1 MPRGVFSRGG
11 LAGFRRDNSCYID
24 IISAGKWKARH
35 LRCFL
40 PSLKWTL
47 SRLVWVWAIGYSPA
61 ASLPNQLSGPGAI
74 RGLFYVRARSCCR
87 ALCSV
92 HVFAH
97 MGGMLIQDETPANRP
112 PRVPFYR
119 AYPPVLL
126 ALAGV
131 IIAVSVV
138 QFLVPPEIENEMF
151 LVGAVISGS
160 EFADIKQPFG
170 AFAPLVLHTFLHGGV
185 LHLGMNMWA
194 MMSIGAGPAL
204 VMGKSVRGMTAFLA
218 FFFLCAIGGGLAQ
231 IAVFQL
237 QGDGGVAVGAS
248 SAISGLL
255 PALGWLQGR
264 WKRALQISVPWL
276 LINLGL
282 AVFGGLS
289 PIPIAWAAHLG
300 GLAAGFSFP
309 FFLAWARR

>member
-1 MPRGVFSRGG
+1 
-11 LAGFRRDNSCYID
+11 
-24 IISAGKWKARH
+24 
-35 LRCFL
+35 
-40 PSLKWTL
+40 
-47 SRLVWVWAIGYSPA
+47 
-61 ASLPNQLSGPGAI
+61 
-74 RGLFYVRARSCCR
+74 
-87 ALCSV
+87 
-92 HVFAH
+92 
-97 MGGMLIQDETPANRP
+97 MLIQDETPADRA

-131 IIAVSVV
+131 ITAVSVV
-138 QFLVPPEIENEMF
+138 QFLVPPEIAQDMIWAGGVLGGQEY
-151 LVGAVISGS
+151 SGV
-160 EFADIKQPFG
+160 EQPYG

-185 LHLGMNMWA
+185 FHLGMNMWA

-204 VMGKSVRGMTAFLA
+204 VMGKSVRGMAAFLA
-218 FFFLCAIGGGLAQ
+218 FFFLCAIGGGLAH
-231 IAVFQL
+231 IAVFYFQA
-237 QGDGGVAVGAS
+237 DGSAAIGAS